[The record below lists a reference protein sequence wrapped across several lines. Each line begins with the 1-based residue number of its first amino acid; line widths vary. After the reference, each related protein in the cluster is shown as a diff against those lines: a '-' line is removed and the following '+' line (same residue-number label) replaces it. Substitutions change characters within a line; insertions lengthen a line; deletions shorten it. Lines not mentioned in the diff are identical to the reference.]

1 MSEKYNGWTNYET
14 WAVKL
19 WMDNSGDAEYWAG
32 AGADVY
38 IDDAPGMVMRLARD
52 IKVAHEDAVP
62 DDLYD
67 VGWAAD
73 LLGAAIQA
81 VNWEEIA
88 RHIIDD
94 AVQEPAP
101 A

>member
-19 WMDNSGDAEYWAG
+19 WMDNDGSGEYWTELAADAG
-32 AGADVY
+32 AGVW
-38 IDDAPGMVMRLARD
+38 GMSKQL
-52 IKVAHEDAVP
+52 KEHYEDAVP
-62 DDLYD
+62 VELDA

-73 LLGAAIQA
+73 LLGAALSA

-88 RHIIDD
+88 GHIIDD

-101 A
+101 V